1 MILYSLLIDDA
12 MSKGAVVHCGGK
24 RNKGKSIARDG
35 QFYMATLLSGVTP
48 DMRIWKEEVF

>member
-12 MSKGAVVHCGGK
+12 VSKGAMVHCGGK